1 MTQDLEILA
10 AEGVAW
16 MRAQSPATQAEI
28 YLSRSRD
35 RELERRAG
43 ERDGV
48 EVADSLGAAVRV
60 VRDGRVGFASTGAV
74 DAQALRTLWRRAVE
88 QCPHAEPDSHRS
100 LPGGARPKPDA
111 ALARSLWDESLF
123 RRSWAEIEEKLLGAE
138 KAVSGRK
145 NIRLLRAS
153 LSESR
158 GEVVV
163 ANTNGLIAV
172 ERGGSAALSISAAAE
187 DGGETQVGE
196 GYRSARSFEAMDAVA
211 AGTEASLRA
220 AASIGAGRARAGRRV
235 VIFESWVGVEFL
247 ELLGDLLSAEEV
259 QGGRSLLAS
268 RLGSKV
274 ASPLVTLRDE
284 PRRLGGPGSSQ
295 FDDEGISTVD
305 KTLIDRGVLTGYLY
319 DSTTASRDGVAS
331 NGCGYRDGW
340 SSRPGPSAS
349 NLILTAGTQSR
360 EALISGTK
368 DGLLVLEV
376 LGVHMVDP
384 VSGEF
389 SVGVSGFQIEKGALA
404 RPFKGAML
412 SGNLLDLFTRI
423 DGLADD
429 LTFHASVASPTF
441 RVKSLDVA

>member
-1 MTQDLEILA
+1 
-10 AEGVAW
+10 
-16 MRAQSPATQAEI
+16 
-28 YLSRSRD
+28 
-35 RELERRAG
+35 
-43 ERDGV
+43 
-48 EVADSLGAAVRV
+48 
-60 VRDGRVGFASTGAV
+60 
-74 DAQALRTLWRRAVE
+74 
-88 QCPHAEPDSHRS
+88 
-100 LPGGARPKPDA
+100 
-111 ALARSLWDESLF
+111 
-123 RRSWAEIEEKLLGAE
+123 
-138 KAVSGRK
+138 
-145 NIRLLRAS
+145 
-153 LSESR
+153 
-158 GEVVV
+158 
-163 ANTNGLIAV
+163 
-172 ERGGSAALSISAAAE
+172 
-187 DGGETQVGE
+187 
-196 GYRSARSFEAMDAVA
+196 
-211 AGTEASLRA
+211 
-220 AASIGAGRARAGRRV
+220 
-235 VIFESWVGVEFL
+235 VGVEFL